1 MALPPV
7 AGKSSVVP
15 LFDFCRLHH
24 CLLHDNMEVE
34 GEYYFRRI
42 KHLSFS
48 LFLYSPFIR
57 TSLPPVESECSNAA
71 FSNTDRTKMTF
82 YPHAARRR
90 LLLLT
95 AIASYAS
102 NSSTSF
108 VAVAAESDPT
118 GSVGW
123 LPHLNWGE
131 LQSKL
136 SPSAA
141 LIDTSFNDFRDQC
154 VSEFYVEPVYDL
166 RSTYTLIDQPSGM
179 CLPHLFLGWEA
190 DNWMVPGVKSITVP
204 MLISQLSGDPSTPLL
219 KPLDTV
225 MGFEVEGDDT
235 TPSPVAGD
243 ESNLRLNLPYKV
255 VFPSNA
261 SDVIHIIEFAKKHN
275 IELSVKN
282 SGHSYSGASSK
293 KNTLHINMNQFTHY
307 ASGGI
312 TECDAAILDTKVAD
326 DLSNQACLLALAR
339 GKPGVIRVGGGE
351 NYGKSLTMRLDY
363 FVSHQDQGSDN
374 LRCEFSSTLQ
384 TFTSIQCMSRQGI
397 PSSDS

>member
-1 MALPPV
+1 
-7 AGKSSVVP
+7 
-15 LFDFCRLHH
+15 
-24 CLLHDNMEVE
+24 
-34 GEYYFRRI
+34 
-42 KHLSFS
+42 
-48 LFLYSPFIR
+48 
-57 TSLPPVESECSNAA
+57 
-71 FSNTDRTKMTF
+71 MTF
-82 YPHAARRR
+82 YPRAA
-90 LLLLT
+90 LLT
-95 AIASYAS
+95 AIASCAS
-102 NSSTSF
+102 N
-108 VAVAAESDPT
+108 VAAAAESSDPT
-118 GSVGW
+118 GSVSW

-154 VSEFYVEPVYDL
+154 VSEFYVEPLYEL
-166 RSTYTLIDQPSGM
+166 RSAYALIDQPSGM

-204 MLISQLSGDPSTPLL
+204 MLISALTGDPSPSTPLL

-293 KNTLHINMNQFTHY
+293 KNTLHINMNRFTHY

-312 TECDAAILDTKVAD
+312 TECDAAILDTTVAD

-351 NYGKSLTMRLDY
+351 NYGKSLTM
-363 FVSHQDQGSDN
+363 
-374 LRCEFSSTLQ
+374 
-384 TFTSIQCMSRQGI
+384 
-397 PSSDS
+397 